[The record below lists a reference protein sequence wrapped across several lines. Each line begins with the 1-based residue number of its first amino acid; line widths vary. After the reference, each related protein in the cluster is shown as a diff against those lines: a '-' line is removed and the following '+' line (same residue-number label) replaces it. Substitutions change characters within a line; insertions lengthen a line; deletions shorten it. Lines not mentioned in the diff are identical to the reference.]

1 MAEGTAVRSLKNG
14 TITFADSG
22 GTNTYTVAYEAGD
35 FSADTPGDIIQ
46 EFLDRGCH
54 ASTPALRKVGEGST
68 TISFSAY
75 FRDVTDAAAAV
86 APDFIYNAGFY
97 ASDWVSTLGA
107 SAEVKAISI
116 TYVSASVDGE
126 AAQTLVFNHCRITGG
141 SFTDGDPCITTF
153 NFTSHETY
161 PTNT

>member
-1 MAEGTAVRSLKNG
+1 MKNG

-35 FSADTPGDIIQ
+35 FTASTPGDVIT
-46 EFLDRGCH
+46 EFMDRQCH
-54 ASTPALRKVGEGST
+54 ASPPALRKTAESNT
-68 TISFSAY
+68 TIGFSAY
-75 FRDVTDAAAAV
+75 FRDVTDASAAV
-86 APDFIYNAGFY
+86 APDFIYNAGFV

-107 SAEVKAISI
+107 SAEVFTFSV

-126 AAQTLVFNHCRITGG
+126 AAQTLVFNHCHMADGT
-141 SFTDGDPCITTF
+141 FTEGDPVITSF
-153 NFTSHETY
+153 NIISHENT